1 MSSPI
6 ITFRLS
12 TNQIARGLALIRSV
26 EPTYKLINL
35 NQFVKSIYINYLEI
49 NQPILI
55 APAILK
61 EVELFVNSPN
71 KKALNLIDLVDQ
83 EQTNNI
89 R

>member
-12 TNQIARGLALIRSV
+12 TNQIARGLQAVRLF
-26 EPTYKLINL
+26 EPDYKLTSLSQLVKTIVINNL
-35 NQFVKSIYINYLEI
+35 HSNSIK
-49 NQPILI
+49 
-55 APAILK
+55 PAILE

-83 EQTNNI
+83 EGKK
-89 R
+89 